1 MNFIC
6 ILKYIIL
13 PATKEMIN
21 SVSYVYSWSIF
32 LLLLYTWFQLCILL
46 FIYFFLFFFS
56 FFLYLNEIIYCVKIQ
71 FINFLYQIIF
81 RNFLLLTLTS
91 YSLFKRF
98 FFYIDSYFL
107 KNGLFGCKLIN
118 FIINILIEQEKIW
131 KII

>member
-107 KNGLFGCKLIN
+107 KNGLFECKLIN
-118 FIINILIEQEKIW
+118 FMINILIEQEKIW

>member
-107 KNGLFGCKLIN
+107 KNGLFECKLIN